1 MCFPG
6 SGSLRRRRC
15 RRLRRR
21 RRCLLL
27 CLIFITL
34 LFQYNSLSFG
44 VCLMQKKGRKCQ
56 DKNKASTRTQTHS
69 KQASKETRTHAQTAY
84 KTDTHTHRHTY
95 VRRHT
100 HAHMKRPRYQKGRS
114 TNYIF
119 KHWQESVRNI
129 IFAPRALS
137 HCKKERR
144 VSQRTESTV
153 ETQTKGT
160 SEAKIVHREG
170 EEENC
175 MWTAVQCSVAQQQ
188 QRQQPSPPPRKINF
202 VFLIKIC

>member
-6 SGSLRRRRC
+6 SGSLRRRR

-84 KTDTHTHRHTY
+84 KTDTHTHTDTRMYVDTRTHTWKD
-95 VRRHT
+95 RDT
-100 HAHMKRPRYQKGRS
+100 
-114 TNYIF
+114 
-119 KHWQESVRNI
+119 
-129 IFAPRALS
+129 
-137 HCKKERR
+137 KKEEA
-144 VSQRTESTV
+144 QTTFLSTDRSLY
-153 ETQTKGT
+153 E
-160 SEAKIVHREG
+160 I
-170 EEENC
+170 
-175 MWTAVQCSVAQQQ
+175 
-188 QRQQPSPPPRKINF
+188 
-202 VFLIKIC
+202 